1 VYSIP
6 LDSARQDAAPHP
18 AAVAV
23 TGGGGS
29 SGSGGG
35 GSSATGGGSSATGGG
50 GSSATGGGG
59 SSAAG
64 GGGSSAA
71 GGGSAGGAGS
81 SGSRGASGGGAN
93 QRSLTSSRPVR
104 GARGISRV
112 TTGLPI
118 LVPGGQP
125 GSLIHSAD
133 GFGASPQVPGLN
145 APASAGLASVQGG
158 AGSAP
163 LLAILLA
170 AVVMGIGAYAGLRAG
185 RAPAS

>member
-18 AAVAV
+18 TAVAV
-23 TGGGGS
+23 SGGGGS

-35 GSSATGGGSSATGGG
+35 GPSATGGG
-50 GSSATGGGG
+50 GSAATGGSSSGGGG
-59 SSAAG
+59 SS
-64 GGGSSAA
+64 
-71 GGGSAGGAGS
+71 GA
-81 SGSRGASGGGAN
+81 RGASGGGASH
-93 QRSLTSSRPVR
+93 RPLTSSGQVR
-104 GARGISRV
+104 GAGSARRGAAA
-112 TTGLPI
+112 LPI

-163 LLAILLA
+163 VLAILLA
-170 AVVMGIGAYAGLRAG
+170 AVVMGIGAYAGLRARRG
-185 RAPAS
+185 PATQRSASQS